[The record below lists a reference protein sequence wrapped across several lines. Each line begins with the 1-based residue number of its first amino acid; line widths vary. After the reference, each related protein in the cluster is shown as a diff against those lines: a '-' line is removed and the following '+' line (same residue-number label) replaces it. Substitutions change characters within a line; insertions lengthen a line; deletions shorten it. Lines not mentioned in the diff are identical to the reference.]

1 MAVPEKELQELEEKQ
16 EWWWLAEKKRSKRL
30 DYLRKAVWKKGA
42 SGGKPISELK
52 LDLEPA
58 WLQIELSKKHKNEP
72 FLPDF

>member
-1 MAVPEKELQELEEKQ
+1 MAVPEEKLQEFEEKQ

-42 SGGKPISELK
+42 RGGKPISDLK

-58 WLQIELSKKHKNEP
+58 WLQIELSKKHYR
-72 FLPDF
+72 